1 MRSTHWLH
9 VVQTILASSEY
20 WLWKVF
26 LKIFIQIKFTMIDK
40 HYLIKNY
47 QHFIIP
53 SREAI

>member
-1 MRSTHWLH
+1 MYLQIKLKRYLHEIYTLATCSTD
-9 VVQTILASSEY
+9 QLASSEY

-47 QHFIIP
+47 
-53 SREAI
+53 